1 MKFNR
6 HSIRRELELYLVS
19 DRCWLNG
26 KELSEDIEKAI
37 QGGVTF
43 VQIREKDLSTENFIE
58 EALKLKKLC
67 EHYEIPFVINDNV
80 EVAKA
85 IDADGIH
92 VGQDDLDVESVRKIL
107 GEDKIIGVSAQNVEE
122 AKKAQEGGADY
133 LGVGAIFST
142 TTKLDADD
150 VSYET
155 LKAIVQAVDIPVIAI
170 GGISKDNILK
180 LKGTKIDG
188 VALISAIM
196 AKDDVFQASKEL
208 KKLSEELVK

>member
-1 MKFNR
+1 
-6 HSIRRELELYLVS
+6 
-19 DRCWLNG
+19 
-26 KELSEDIEKAI
+26 EKAI

-107 GEDKIIGVSAQNVEE
+107 GKDKIIGVSAQNVEE